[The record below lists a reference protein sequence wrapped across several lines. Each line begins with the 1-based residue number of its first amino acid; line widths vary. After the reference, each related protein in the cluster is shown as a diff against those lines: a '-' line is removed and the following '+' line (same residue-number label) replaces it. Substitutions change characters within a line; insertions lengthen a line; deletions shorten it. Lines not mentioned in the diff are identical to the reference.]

1 MRFSTPSPLASL
13 TGAASL
19 ALALALAGCISPLDT
34 LGNETQVSTTAS
46 SNAPEDDRI
55 EDKNPAYDPD
65 RIVVDDFQG
74 CPVQLNKSASVA
86 ELDLVP
92 LSGDARPLQGALFTG
107 RGAAIERIDALATDL
122 DLIPSM
128 EVVNGKLKPFNDG
141 MYAAIELG
149 VQEGLADVLGSK
161 RKLLL
166 DLIAA
171 IDARLPEA
179 TVAQAAH
186 LEEARVFLA
195 AAIVAGG
202 DKALLSAD
210 LAAEAQTYA
219 DEFLADPSTARP
231 VGFYTWSPALET
243 VFRQDRFLQNHVPPF
258 DEMFGTMAALAAVLG
273 QEPAL
278 LEQYEQLLAL
288 YAGLTNPFVS
298 YTPADI
304 VPYVEDLTALDNV
317 VAVRDAFQAEHPPLF
332 DCAPAYYA
340 FLPASRSKD
349 TEYYNAN
356 WCLTGLPD
364 GTSFMDAFIDAIRAG
379 DVDLAP
385 AADGGWYDY
394 QMWALETLLLPER
407 GPESQHLLLTADY
420 KQKLI
425 DTFRSI
431 LTQNRETHV
440 KQLATGA
447 LGGSGPS
454 ETNIYPLY
462 PVEPFPTFYLRT
474 ARGYRFLRVYLE
486 GVLGAAFLD
495 TAGRL
500 YEDTTRAEPS
510 LAAEL
515 DQTIALLYGLYALS
529 ADSVGLDRKAH
540 LLPEE
545 LAEIDLD
552 DAIATARAWLDTW
565 HQDRDVLTDPRVIV
579 PVAANDGS
587 GKGVYWAIL
596 GVEVA
601 AAKAEYVEGFEPEVI
616 PGAGFCDVT
625 GVEAHHYLFLV
636 ERMEEVRFAGPPP
649 TRDEF
654 RAICDQHDTAAE
666 IIKALESRK

>member
-1 MRFSTPSPLASL
+1 MRLSILSPLASL
-13 TGAASL
+13 TGAAL
-19 ALALALAGCISPLDT
+19 LALAGCISPLDT
-34 LGNETQVSTTAS
+34 LGNETQVSTSVS

-55 EDKNPAYDPD
+55 EDKNPSYDPA

-74 CPVQLNKSASVA
+74 CSVQLNKSASVA

-92 LSGDARPLQGALFTG
+92 LDGDARQLQGALFTG
-107 RGAAIERIDALATDL
+107 RGAAIERVDASAGDI

-149 VQEGLADVLGSK
+149 VQEGLAEVLGSK

-171 IDARLPEA
+171 MDARLPGA
-179 TVAQAAH
+179 TAAQAAH
-186 LEEARVFLA
+186 LDEARVFLG

-202 DKALLSAD
+202 DRALLSDA

-219 DEFLADPSTARP
+219 DRFLANQAVARP
-231 VGFYTWSPALET
+231 IGFYTWSPALET
-243 VFRQDRFLQNHVPPF
+243 VFRQDRYLQSHEPPF
-258 DEMFGTMAALAAVLG
+258 DDMFGAMAALAAVLAE
-273 QEPAL
+273 EPAL
-278 LEQYEQLLAL
+278 LAQYQQLLAL
-288 YAGLTNPFVS
+288 YAGLTNPLVS

-304 VPYVEDLTALDNV
+304 VPYVDGLAALDDLEPV
-317 VAVRDAFQAEHPPLF
+317 RVAFLAEHPELF
-332 DCAPAYYA
+332 PCTPAYYA

-349 TEYYNAN
+349 TEFYNKN

-364 GTSFMDAFIDAIRAG
+364 GTSFMDAFIDAIRSG
-379 DVDLAP
+379 EVDLAP
-385 AADGGWYDY
+385 AGDGGWYDY

-440 KQLATGA
+440 KQLAGGT
-447 LGGSGPS
+447 LGGSGPV
-454 ETNIYPLY
+454 ETKIYPLY

-495 TAGRL
+495 GAGRL
-500 YEDTTRAEPS
+500 YEDTSRAEPS

-529 ADSVGLDRKAH
+529 ADSVGLDREAH
-540 LLPEE
+540 LYEDE
-545 LAEIDLD
+545 LAEIDL
-552 DAIATARAWLDTW
+552 AAAVAAARAWLDTW
-565 HQDRDVLTDPRVIV
+565 RTDRDVRSDPRVIV
-579 PVAANDGS
+579 PVAADDGT

-596 GVEVA
+596 GVEVV
-601 AAKAEYVEGFEPEVI
+601 AAKAEYVKGFEPEVI
-616 PGAGFCDVT
+616 PGGAFCDVT
-625 GVEAHHYLFLV
+625 GIEPRHYLFLV

-654 RAICDQHDTAAE
+654 RAICTQHDSAE
-666 IIKALESRK
+666 DIVKALESRQ

>member
-1 MRFSTPSPLASL
+1 MRFSIPSPLASL
-13 TGAASL
+13 TGAALL
-19 ALALALAGCISPLDT
+19 ALTACISPLDT

-55 EDKNPAYDPD
+55 EDKSPSYDPA

-74 CPVQLNKSASVA
+74 CAVQLNKSASVA

-92 LSGDARPLQGALFTG
+92 LDGDARQLQDALFTA
-107 RGAAIERIDALATDL
+107 RGAAIERVSALAGNAL

-149 VQEGLADVLGSK
+149 VQEGLAEVLGSK

-171 IDARLPEA
+171 MDARLPEA
-179 TVAQAAH
+179 TAAQAAH
-186 LEEARVFLA
+186 LDEARVFLG

-202 DKALLSAD
+202 DRALLSDA
-210 LAAEAQTYA
+210 LATEAQTYA
-219 DEFLADPSTARP
+219 DQFLADQAVARP
-231 VGFYTWSPALET
+231 IGFYTWSPALEA
-243 VFRQDRFLQNHVPPF
+243 VFRQDRYLQAQVPPF
-258 DEMFGTMAALAAVLG
+258 DDMFGAMAATAAVLAE
-273 QEPAL
+273 EPAL
-278 LEQYEQLLAL
+278 LAQYEQLLAL

-298 YTPADI
+298 HTPADL
-304 VPYVEDLTALDNV
+304 VPYVEDLTALDDLEV
-317 VAVRDAFQAEHPPLF
+317 VRAAFEAEHPVLF
-332 DCAPAYYA
+332 ACAPADYA

-356 WCLTGLPD
+356 WCITGLPD
-364 GTSFMDAFIDAIRAG
+364 GTSFMDAFIEAIRAG

-440 KQLATGA
+440 KQLQGGA
-447 LGGSGPS
+447 LGGDGLV
-454 ETNIYPLY
+454 ETKIYPLY

-495 TAGRL
+495 GAGRL
-500 YEDTTRAEPS
+500 YEDTSRAEPS
-510 LAAEL
+510 LRVEL
-515 DQTIALLYGLYALS
+515 DQTVALLYGLYALS

-540 LLPEE
+540 LLADE

-552 DAIATARAWLDTW
+552 AAIATARAWLETW
-565 HQDRDVLTDPRVIV
+565 QADRDVLSDPRVIV
-579 PVAANDGS
+579 PVAADDGS

-596 GVEVA
+596 GVEVV

-616 PGAGFCDVT
+616 SGGDFCDVT
-625 GVEAHHYLFLV
+625 GVEPHQYLFLV

-654 RAICDQHDTAAE
+654 RGICNQHDSAE
-666 IIKALESRK
+666 DIIEALESRK

>member
-1 MRFSTPSPLASL
+1 MRFSILSPLVSL
-13 TGAASL
+13 TGA
-19 ALALALAGCISPLDT
+19 ALALAGCVSPLDT
-34 LGNETQVSTTAS
+34 LGNETQVSTSTS

-55 EDKNPAYDPD
+55 EDKNPSYDPD
-65 RIVVDDFQG
+65 RIVVDDFRG
-74 CPVQLNKSASVA
+74 CEVQLNKSASVA

-92 LSGDARPLQGALFTG
+92 LDGDARYLRDKLFSSRVEAISGVGAL
-107 RGAAIERIDALATDL
+107 AATDI
-122 DLIPSM
+122 DFIPSM

-141 MYAAIELG
+141 LYAAIELG
-149 VQEGLADVLGSK
+149 VQEGLADVVGSK

-171 IDARLPEA
+171 IDARLSGA
-179 TVAQAAH
+179 TAAQAAH
-186 LEEARVFLA
+186 LREARVFLG

-202 DKALLSAD
+202 GEAALSGD
-210 LAAEAQTYA
+210 LAAEAEPYA
-219 DEFLADPSTARP
+219 AEFLADEAVARP
-231 VGFYTWSPALET
+231 IGFYTWSSELEA
-243 VFRQDRFLQNHVPPF
+243 VFRQDRYLQSHVAPF
-258 DEMFGTMAALAAVLG
+258 DDMFGAMAALAAVLAE
-273 QEPAL
+273 EPTLRA
-278 LEQYEQLLAL
+278 QYEQLLAL
-288 YAGLTNPFVS
+288 YAGLTNPLVS

-304 VPYVEDLTALDNV
+304 VPYVDGLTALDDLQAV
-317 VAVRDAFQAEHPPLF
+317 QVAFLAEHPEPF
-332 DCAPAYYA
+332 PCTHAYYA

-349 TEYYNAN
+349 TEFYNQN
-356 WCLTGLPD
+356 WCLDGLPD
-364 GTSFMDAFIDAIRAG
+364 GVSFMDAFIEAIRSG
-379 DVDLAP
+379 EVDLAP
-385 AADGGWYDY
+385 AGDAGWYDY

-407 GPESQHLLLTADY
+407 GPESEHLLLTADY

-440 KQLATGA
+440 KQLAGGG
-447 LGGSGPS
+447 LGESGPI
-454 ETNIYPLY
+454 ETKIYPLY

-495 TAGRL
+495 GAGRL
-500 YEDTTRAEPS
+500 YEDTSRAEPS

-515 DQTIALLYGLYALS
+515 DQNIALLYGLYALS

-540 LLPEE
+540 LYADE

-552 DAIATARAWLDTW
+552 AATAAARAWLDAWRT
-565 HQDRDVLTDPRVIV
+565 DRDVLSDPRVIV
-579 PVAANDGS
+579 PVAADDGT

-596 GVEVA
+596 GVEVV
-601 AAKAEYVEGFEPEVI
+601 AAKAEYVKGFEPEVI
-616 PGAGFCDVT
+616 PGDRFCDVT
-625 GVEAHHYLFLV
+625 GVEPHHYLFLV

-654 RAICDQHDTAAE
+654 RAICDQHDSAE
-666 IIKALESRK
+666 DIIKALESRR